1 MLDKVQN
8 HAMQVKKSSDIVIL
22 SIKAVMMSW
31 AREVAKEKILCRG
44 ENMHRFLKEEQQ
56 NANKSTE

>member
-31 AREVAKEKILCRG
+31 AREVATEVTPL
-44 ENMHRFLKEEQQ
+44 NLLVSFH
-56 NANKSTE
+56 NAKFIE